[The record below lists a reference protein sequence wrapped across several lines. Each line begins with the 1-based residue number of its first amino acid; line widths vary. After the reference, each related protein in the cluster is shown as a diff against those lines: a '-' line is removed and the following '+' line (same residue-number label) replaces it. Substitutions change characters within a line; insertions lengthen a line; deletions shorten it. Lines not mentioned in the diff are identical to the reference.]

1 MHHPLP
7 FIVPPF
13 SFFNSCQFPTG
24 VPGTLAALSL
34 AYVSN
39 LFGSIT
45 HYGSGQGAVYYGA
58 GFLKLKD
65 IFTIGALMAVINL
78 TIWGGV
84 GFVWWKAIK
93 LF

>member
-1 MHHPLP
+1 MSHSQYRLSHARVSHYL
-7 FIVPPF
+7 
-13 SFFNSCQFPTG
+13 PTG
-24 VPGTLAALSL
+24 VPGALAALSL

-78 TIWGGV
+78 TIWGGI
-84 GFVWWKAIK
+84 GFVWWKLIG
-93 LF
+93 LVP